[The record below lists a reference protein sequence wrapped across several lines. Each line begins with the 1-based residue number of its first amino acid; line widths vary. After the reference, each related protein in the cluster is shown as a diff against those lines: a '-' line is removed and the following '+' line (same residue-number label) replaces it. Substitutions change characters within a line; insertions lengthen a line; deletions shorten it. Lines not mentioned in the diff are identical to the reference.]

1 MKLMGIWNWFGGAMD
16 DGEEVVAEDDA
27 GLDATDDALEDDP
40 GGSETPD
47 DGPDLVEIEHQLG
60 ELEDGLERNEGR
72 IENVQHS
79 QQEVAERVEEINGV
93 VRDLLGV
100 YDQLTADAN
109 PFTDGTDAGSG
120 ASGFGVVNG
129 NGEHA
134 NGAGTGGDEEPE
146 EDRFADEPVPA
157 EAENGAEVEDPD
169 DDLVTFEDVV
179 AGMDESAESTEP
191 TEPAE
196 PVETTAP
203 AEDDGSEA
211 DRPVPEAEAAE
222 PVPAGGEPTATGRD
236 AGASDAGGRDEDPAM
251 RTPYLAD
258 LPAGYAVDVLVFE
271 WLGELV
277 ETAGPA
283 AALKAVSYY
292 EDIDWIGSS
301 VAATLDEYLSGPGID
316 IYVDPNE
323 PDDLTAEDHAT
334 SYEYILKL
342 DAIGDLERTT

>member
-1 MKLMGIWNWFGGAMD
+1 MKLMGLWNWFGGTMD
-16 DGEEVVAEDDA
+16 DDEEVEIEHDA
-27 GLDATDDALEDDP
+27 DLDATDDALGDD
-40 GGSETPD
+40 SEGMDAPD
-47 DGPDLVEIEHQLG
+47 DGPDLVELEHRVG
-60 ELEDGLERNEGR
+60 ELGDGLERNESR

-79 QQEVAERVEEINGV
+79 QQEVAERVEEINDV

-100 YDQLTADAN
+100 YDQLTDDVN
-109 PFTDGTDAGSG
+109 PFTDETDADPE
-120 ASGFGVVNG
+120 ASGFGVVN
-129 NGEHA
+129 A
-134 NGAGTGGDEEPE
+134 NGSDTGAHEEPE
-146 EDRFADEPVPA
+146 QDRSVDDPVPA
-157 EAENGAEVEDPD
+157 EAGNGAGVEDPD

-179 AGMDESAESTEP
+179 AGMDESAESAEP
-191 TEPAE
+191 TEAST
-196 PVETTAP
+196 PVED
-203 AEDDGSEA
+203 EENES
-211 DRPVPEAEAAE
+211 DRPVEAEAAAE
-222 PVPAGGEPTATGRD
+222 PVPVGGEPTATER
-236 AGASDAGGRDEDPAM
+236 AEGASDVGDRDENPAG

-258 LPAGYAVDVLVFE
+258 LPDGYAVDVLVFE

-283 AALKAVSYY
+283 AALKAVAYY